1 MLDMILAFLVG
12 LAVIFLAVLSI
23 RDREAWHMK
32 AAIVVGVVAVL
43 LIGAQAW
50 RSRLTQ
56 EQVQGRLDEIKIVA
70 QQILAGTKNDSAEPR
85 PVAVP
90 TLSITKHDSD
100 VANQLGTFRHAGR
113 KRYLEWIAGYPD
125 AEQKA
130 DAWRVQVASI
140 LETNYGVK
148 VSSRFNEPNTTEA
161 IRVPVPGGTALML
174 SKAIE
179 HGHRVDRLGE
189 IINDIVAG
197 KISSRRAH

>member
-23 RDREAWHMK
+23 LDREAWHMK
-32 AAIVVGVVAVL
+32 AAIIAGVVAVL
-43 LIGAQAW
+43 LIAAQAW
-50 RSRLTQ
+50 RSRQTQ
-56 EQVQGRLDEIKIVA
+56 EQVQGGLDEIKIVA
-70 QQILAGTKNDSAEPR
+70 QQILAGTKIDSAEPR

-90 TLSITKHDSD
+90 TLSITMHDSD
-100 VANQLGTFRHAGR
+100 VANQLGTLRHAGR

-140 LETNYGVK
+140 LETNYGAR

-161 IRVPVPGGTALML
+161 IRVPVPGGTALTL

-197 KISSRRAH
+197 KLSNRPAR